1 MSFCSESQFLTT
13 TTVPSTTVTSPA
25 TTAPSTT
32 VTYPALSTS
41 PDLITWTTTEPT
53 ITADVD
59 IGETTTNLVS
69 TGKPNDYCPCSCHPT
84 NMSIMMDTIAKLQE
98 ELKVH
103 TETLSSTIRSKT
115 CAEDPRP
122 SAKNIG
128 IMGVVV
134 LSVIFSLVFLMD
146 LISFRKN
153 NLLKIITIT
162 S

>member
-1 MSFCSESQFLTT
+1 
-13 TTVPSTTVTSPA
+13 
-25 TTAPSTT
+25 
-32 VTYPALSTS
+32 
-41 PDLITWTTTEPT
+41 
-53 ITADVD
+53 
-59 IGETTTNLVS
+59 
-69 TGKPNDYCPCSCHPT
+69 
-84 NMSIMMDTIAKLQE
+84 MDTIAKLQE

-103 TETLSSTIRSKT
+103 TETLSSTIQSKT

-146 LISFRKN
+146 LISFRK
-153 NLLKIITIT
+153 TI

>member
-1 MSFCSESQFLTT
+1 MTT
-13 TTVPSTTVTSPA
+13 TTVPSTTITSPA
-25 TTAPSTT
+25 LT
-32 VTYPALSTS
+32 TS
-41 PDLITWTTTEPT
+41 PDLMTWTTTEPT
-53 ITADVD
+53 VTTDVD
-59 IGETTTNLVS
+59 TGETTTNLVS
-69 TGKPNDYCPCSCHPT
+69 TGYPNDYCPCSCHAT
-84 NMSIMMDTIAKLQE
+84 NMSVIMDTIAKLQE

-134 LSVIFSLVFLMD
+134 LSVIFSLVILMD
-146 LISFRKN
+146 FISFVK
-153 NLLKIITIT
+153 TI